1 MPRFSLA
8 LTLLLAGCG
17 QSGDLYLPPRQQPAP
32 ESAPPI
38 ATPPPVEGPQEQKE
52 EQKKERP

>member
-1 MPRFSLA
+1 MRA
-8 LTLLLAGCG
+8 LLLMSVLLAAGCG
-17 QSGDLYLPPRQQPAP
+17 QSGDLYLPPKQQPA

-38 ATPPPVEGPQEQKE
+38 ATPPPVEGPQEQTE